1 VVALDLPDKN
11 EVSEPV
17 ATVSASAD
25 VSGPAILQ
33 ILPALDEGG
42 GARGAIDLAR
52 HLVGRGWR
60 ALVAS
65 SGGSGEAELS
75 ACGARCF
82 RLPVHTR
89 NPLTIRAN
97 ARRLQRLIRDHDV
110 RLVHAHA
117 RAPAWSACHAAR
129 RCAVPFVTTIQGVYE
144 DARGM
149 FRRDDNRVMATGDR
163 VIAVSDYVAEH
174 VRERYGV
181 PPGRVRVIHRGIDMS
196 RFDPAAI
203 ERSGVDAVAEQ
214 WRVPPGAKLVLVPRM
229 VGRKGHRLFLQA
241 IDRLAQRDLLCLIVG
256 SFERAGKHAGEIEG
270 LIGALGLGSV
280 ARLVGS
286 CDDIPAALMLAH
298 VVVVP
303 CSGAAEP
310 LARVAVQAQAMGKP
324 VILTDVGGLGETLMR
339 AATGWLVAPD
349 DPAALADALELALAM
364 PDEVRARL
372 AARAR
377 RFVDRNFSLEQTGE
391 ATVRVYRELL
401 EGLAS
406 NAAGIARS
414 PHTPRAAFA

>member
-1 VVALDLPDKN
+1 
-11 EVSEPV
+11 
-17 ATVSASAD
+17 
-25 VSGPAILQ
+25 
-33 ILPALDEGG
+33 
-42 GARGAIDLAR
+42 
-52 HLVGRGWR
+52 
-60 ALVAS
+60 
-65 SGGSGEAELS
+65 
-75 ACGARCF
+75 
-82 RLPVHTR
+82 
-89 NPLTIRAN
+89 
-97 ARRLQRLIRDHDV
+97 
-110 RLVHAHA
+110 
-117 RAPAWSACHAAR
+117 
-129 RCAVPFVTTIQGVYE
+129 
-144 DARGM
+144 
-149 FRRDDNRVMATGDR
+149 
-163 VIAVSDYVAEH
+163 
-174 VRERYGV
+174 
-181 PPGRVRVIHRGIDMS
+181 
-196 RFDPAAI
+196 
-203 ERSGVDAVAEQ
+203 
-214 WRVPPGAKLVLVPRM
+214 
-229 VGRKGHRLFLQA
+229 
-241 IDRLAQRDLLCLIVG
+241 
-256 SFERAGKHAGEIEG
+256 
-270 LIGALGLGSV
+270 V

-303 CSGAAEP
+303 SSGAAEP